1 MQSKKWLRSKASK
14 MKFWDEYYDFR
25 SSIEKT
31 KLCESYF
38 EDLISPAIKGMV
50 YRKYKTMDTNPNY
63 FFVQRNLDYGL
74 INDFLTR
81 FEPAIQM
88 SILQHFMDPE
98 IPAAKITS
106 HDMLIYYKK
115 NGTNN
120 LSDQMERYI
129 NALINNFEA
138 SIIRYL
144 YLILHGEKRS
154 DDSLYEQM
162 LKKINLDDEVLDD
175 LKTCENAR
183 TRVFNKLFFVFSK
196 YLNGAYPEWDKYGD
210 DFTLYKGFDK
220 EKYYQQSD
228 DDELYYG
235 LIQYFTDKD
244 KRNFQGTTAIENKL
258 RNSLESTTLKD
269 CLDEHLA
276 ESLGSFAYIQNLM
289 DVYTVF
295 NGSAIG
301 NQIDGFFINYFIQVA
316 NQGGKNY
323 AHKSQIFINKE
334 EAK

>member
-1 MQSKKWLRSKASK
+1 
-14 MKFWDEYYDFR
+14 MKFWNEYYDFR

-50 YRKYKTMDTNPNY
+50 YRKYKTMNSGPNY

-81 FEPAIQM
+81 FEPADQM
-88 SILQHFMDPE
+88 SILQHFMDPKM
-98 IPAAKITS
+98 PAAKITS

-115 NGTNN
+115 IGNTD

-144 YLILHGEKRS
+144 FLILHGEKRLY
-154 DDSLYEQM
+154 DSLYEQM
-162 LKKINLDDEVLDD
+162 LKKINLDDEVLEN

-183 TRVFNKLFFVFSK
+183 TRVFNKLFSVFSK
-196 YLNGAYPEWDKYGD
+196 YLNGSYPEWDKYGD

-228 DDELYYG
+228 DDEIYYT
-235 LIQYFTDKD
+235 LMQYFTDKD
-244 KRNFQGTTAIENKL
+244 KRHIQGQATILNKL
-258 RNSLESTTLKD
+258 RNSLESTNLKD
-269 CLDEHLA
+269 SLDEHIA
-276 ESLGSFAYIQNLM
+276 ESLSAFGYIQNLM
-289 DVYTVF
+289 DIYTVF
-295 NGSAIG
+295 NGSAIS

-323 AHKSQIFINKE
+323 ANKSQIFINKE
-334 EAK
+334 KAK

>member
-38 EDLISPAIKGMV
+38 ENLISPAIKGMV
-50 YRKYKTMDTNPNY
+50 YRKYKTMNSNPNY

-98 IPAAKITS
+98 MPAAKITS

-120 LSDQMERYI
+120 LSKQMEKYI
-129 NALINNFEA
+129 GVLIHNFEA

-144 YLILHGEKRS
+144 YIILHGEKRL

-162 LKKINLDDEVLDD
+162 LKKIDLDDEVLDD
-175 LKTCENAR
+175 LKTCKNAR
-183 TRVFNKLFFVFSK
+183 TRVFNKLFSVFSK

-220 EKYYQQSD
+220 EKYY
-228 DDELYYG
+228 
-235 LIQYFTDKD
+235 
-244 KRNFQGTTAIENKL
+244 NFQGTTAILNKL

-323 AHKSQIFINKE
+323 AHKSQIFINQEK
-334 EAK
+334 AK